1 MNTGLSGERILRS
14 RGHEADARKSV
25 ILNGR
30 KGGKRDGKKNT
41 CDRLRPFCRCVLK
54 SLPGSGQGPSGED
67 RRCTDPE
74 RRTAGPVRGRSGKER
89 LLALIQ
95 ETEPDAVLCTGL
107 AAGRKALT
115 PEVIAVNLKNARI
128 PDNKGQQPLWE
139 KIREDGPDGIFA
151 RADVRRMASSMLE
164 AGIPAEVSFSAGTF
178 VCNEVMYRLLETD
191 LPGGFV
197 HVPCAAELP
206 RREENFA
213 LPMKEIARGLEICIL
228 ELSKDLT

>member
-1 MNTGLSGERILRS
+1 MGKRILVTGFGPFAGVS
-14 RGHEADARKSV
+14 SNPSLEAVRA
-25 ILNGR
+25 L
-30 KGGKRDGKKNT
+30 
-41 CDRLRPFCRCVLK
+41 
-54 SLPGSGQGPSGED
+54 
-67 RRCTDPE
+67 PE
-74 RRTAGPVRGRSGKER
+74 RTGDVRILKEELPVLFGAGAER

-206 RREENFA
+206 CREENFA
-213 LPMKEIARGLEICIL
+213 LPLKEIARGLEICIL